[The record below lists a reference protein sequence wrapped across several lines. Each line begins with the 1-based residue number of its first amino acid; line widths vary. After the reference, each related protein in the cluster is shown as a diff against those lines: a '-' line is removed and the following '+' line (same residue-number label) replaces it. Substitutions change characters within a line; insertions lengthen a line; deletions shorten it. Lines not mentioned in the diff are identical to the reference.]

1 MLKWDGFDEAII
13 GVGDRCNT
21 DSMIIYNY
29 DKMVEI
35 LIVRDD
41 MTFEEASE
49 YIDFNIINAW
59 IGDTTP
65 IIMRDQMPYD
75 YCTTKKIKEKDRK

>member
-75 YCTTKKIKEKDRK
+75 HYTTKKNKRKGS

>member
-13 GVGDRCNT
+13 GVGERCST
-21 DSMIIYNY
+21 DSMIIYAHS
-29 DKMVEI
+29 KMVEI
-35 LIVRDD
+35 LIVRDE
-41 MTFEEASE
+41 MTFEEAEE
-49 YIDFNIINAW
+49 YIDFNIIGAW

-75 YCTTKKIKEKDRK
+75 YCTTTKKIKEKE